1 MKIYTKFVAIGLL
14 FALTF
19 SACKLSD
26 FEEAYPDPSKIS
38 VSSVE
43 KQFSGF
49 LQTNRE
55 YSVPSYWNYFV
66 ILRITL
72 NRYNQ
77 AVGWVNGENQ
87 YVPGSAAVGNRW
99 DTYFRFLAQY
109 REIEKIYNN
118 LSDVEKA
125 DRKIYMIAANTYL
138 YDHTQKV
145 VDLHGDIPW
154 SEAARLSQNGG
165 NFDIS
170 YPKYDKAEDIYKK
183 MLDDLKGYSDE
194 LNTISIK
201 AGIQAGFKTQDFILK
216 GDINAWKRYVNS
228 LRLRMLSRV
237 SASSTFSA
245 RAKTEIAE
253 ILGSPTKYPVVT
265 SNAENIQ
272 INIFDL
278 NSDIN
283 SKGFQS
289 GLEDWNGNI
298 ASKAMIDHLKIN
310 KDPRLRMIFEPG
322 SAALGLYEGL
332 DQMADAAKQT
342 EAIASNKISIFN
354 RSTISRNQF
363 FPGVLITASEV
374 NLLASEYY
382 LNNGNDALAKTQYEA
397 AVSNSIDFYT
407 RVRKISNDNT
417 TAAAAEATTSEINE
431 YLGMDAISWSKA
443 PTPAAKITLI
453 ASQKWIHFNVIQAE
467 ESWAELRRLDALQL
481 KFWEDNSNNQKTPPT
496 RWFYPGSEQ
505 TYNLKNYQAVQGN
518 DKLTTKIFWDIK

>member
-1 MKIYTKFVAIGLL
+1 MNKKLAIIAILL
-14 FALTF
+14 ISSIT
-19 SACKLSD
+19 ACKLSD

-77 AVGWVNGENQ
+77 ATGWVNGENQ

-99 DTYFRFLAQY
+99 DTYYRFLAQY

-118 LSDVEKA
+118 LSDIGRT
-125 DRKIYMIAANTYL
+125 DRRIYMIAANTYL
-138 YDHTQKV
+138 YDHTQKI

-154 SEAARLSQNGG
+154 ADAGRLSQNGG
-165 NFDIS
+165 DYDKSF
-170 YPKYDKAEDIYKK
+170 PKYDKAEDIYKK

-201 AGIQAGFKTQDFILK
+201 PGIQTGFKTQDFILK
-216 GDINAWKRYVNS
+216 GDINAWKRYINS
-228 LRLRMLSRV
+228 LRIRMLSRV
-237 SASSTFSA
+237 SASSVFSA
-245 RAKTEIAE
+245 RAKTEIAD
-253 ILGSPTKYPVVT
+253 ILGNPTKYPTVS

-272 INIFDL
+272 INIFNL

-298 ASKAMIDHLKIN
+298 ASKAMIDHLKTN
-310 KDPRLRMIFEPG
+310 KDPRLRMIFEAG
-322 SAALGLYEGL
+322 NSAAGIYQGL
-332 DQMADAAKQT
+332 DQMATAAKQT
-342 EAIASNKISIFN
+342 EDVASNKISIYN

-363 FPGVLITASEV
+363 FPGILISASEI

-382 LNNGNDALAKTQYEA
+382 IGAGNDALAKTQYENA
-397 AVSNSIDFYT
+397 IRNSIDFYT
-407 RVRKISNDNT
+407 RVRKLSNDNT
-417 TAAAAEATTSEINE
+417 TPVAADATPKEITD
-431 YLGMDAISWSKA
+431 YLEMDAISWSKA
-443 PTPAAKITLI
+443 TTAAAKISLL
-453 ASQKWIHFNVIQAE
+453 ASQKWIHYNVIQAE
-467 ESWAELRRLDALQL
+467 ENWAELRRLDALPL
-481 KFWEDNSNNQKTPPT
+481 KFWEDNSNNQKVPPS

-505 TYNLKNYQAVQGN
+505 TYNLTNYQTVQNN
-518 DKLTTKIFWDIK
+518 DKLSNRIFWDLK